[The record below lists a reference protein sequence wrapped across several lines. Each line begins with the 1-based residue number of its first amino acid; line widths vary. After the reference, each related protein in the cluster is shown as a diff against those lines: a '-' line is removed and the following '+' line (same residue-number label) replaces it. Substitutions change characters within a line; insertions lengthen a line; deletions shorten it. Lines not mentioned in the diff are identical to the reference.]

1 MPGWG
6 GWSRGGSASAP
17 SDPKERDRRHW
28 LTQNGITPMNRS
40 TRLWDMDIRPPRWL
54 PHYRERVG
62 SLDMADRQLQ
72 QQRAGLRVDPIRWQ
86 GSRDMATGRAYDWC
100 TCIEAVVYDADG
112 RTACTC
118 GCTDCKPTKKGETAT
133 HWRKR
138 KMQSQL
144 RAQFIRDKY
153 KDRRGWWRRKRDLI
167 EYWIWCWETRGTHD
181 EQPPFEQ
188 PAQGG
193 DTPPMPDSDWP
204 TQELHPDDE

>member
-1 MPGWG
+1 MAGWG
-6 GWSRGGSASAP
+6 GWGRGSSAP
-17 SDPKERDRRHW
+17 TDPKERDRRHW
-28 LTQNGITPMNRS
+28 LTTHGITPMSRS
-40 TRLWDMDIRPPRWL
+40 TRLWDMEVTPPRYL

-62 SLDMADRQLQ
+62 SLDMARRQLQ
-72 QQRAGLRVDPIRWQ
+72 QQREGMQVEPIKWQ

-118 GCTDCKPTKKGETAT
+118 TCASCKPPKGATAV

-138 KMQSQL
+138 MMQSQL

-153 KDRRGWWRRKRDLI
+153 KERRGWWRRKIDLI
-167 EYWIWCWETRGTHD
+167 EYWVWCWETRGTHGD
-181 EQPPFEQ
+181 PQ

-193 DTPPMPDSDWP
+193 DTPPMPDSEWP
-204 TQELHPDDE
+204 TQELDPEDE